1 MAYFAVNSVAEMA
14 QSEVTASL
22 PGDTD
27 KQTEGPL
34 DERGNSTAMQTD
46 DQGACDLP
54 SAPCDPGLQRKMA
67 TKPSHGNRQRPR
79 WAAEGHVGG
88 RHIAHRWRPERRS
101 TLFRGLRPRIH
112 RRTVLRMSWGLR
124 NFRKRCLGR
133 SRCIWRDPQT
143 YSCMFGARSKHICL
157 HTHTSQPY
165 LSYTLPRM
173 APLTHP
179 PPPPP
184 THRRTHPH
192 NFAPPPPPH
201 QHISLLPTPTSLPT
215 PSPHFLSFSHHH
227 TIAPSISSHTHT
239 AKRSRE
245 FSLGGHFWYEAR

>member
-54 SAPCDPGLQRKMA
+54 SAPCDTGLQRKMA

-133 SRCIWRDPQT
+133 SRCIRRDPQT

-157 HTHTSQPY
+157 HTHPSQPY
-165 LSYTLPRM
+165 PSYTLLYP
-173 APLTHP
+173 APQRPGRSEPVVRSLKITG
-179 PPPPP
+179 
-184 THRRTHPH
+184 RSSK
-192 NFAPPPPPH
+192 
-201 QHISLLPTPTSLPT
+201 QHLVQPMHSI
-215 PSPHFLSFSHHH
+215 H
-227 TIAPSISSHTHT
+227 TCNMQMDPQCSYI
-239 AKRSRE
+239 
-245 FSLGGHFWYEAR
+245 